1 MEEVRVN
8 ATKDQINELKESI
21 LWLDIVN
28 ELIMWKQGFNDEMMT
43 IVDDSRDL
51 NSSTAAVLLHM
62 GDLNG
67 RQKAVDY
74 LLSLPDVFLQ
84 ILEDKKQLTDKEPK
98 MTVKEEID
106 SMLNSLNDV
115 NEPESEVKEV
125 SDGSRDV
132 DKSETGSD
140 EGREAGETGGSTSAS
155 ATSSVVDVLP
165 GDRPEP
171 ISSEVQKET
180 ETRSE
185 EVGEVAGHTGRSAEL
200 VDISGDVVAP
210 KPDGRDQIIADLQA
224 RLNAKEAKRE
234 EPKIED
240 QDFLGEVDLDELT
253 RDPKEFNKVLNKI
266 YQKAVMDTRSSV
278 VETLPEIVKTNI
290 AIMNELKSTS
300 DKFYEDNKDLQPF
313 RKVVSVVFDEIAAAS
328 PTKNYSD
335 LIKEVAPEVRKR
347 LNITKKVEVKEV
359 KKSDPPKLPQKG
371 SKSGK
376 SQDSPN
382 IEPLQAE
389 LEEMTKTLRR

>member
-1 MEEVRVN
+1 
-8 ATKDQINELKESI
+8 
-21 LWLDIVN
+21 
-28 ELIMWKQGFNDEMMT
+28 
-43 IVDDSRDL
+43 
-51 NSSTAAVLLHM
+51 
-62 GDLNG
+62 
-67 RQKAVDY
+67 
-74 LLSLPDVFLQ
+74 
-84 ILEDKKQLTDKEPK
+84 

-106 SMLNSLNDV
+106 SMLVSLVDNVDR
-115 NEPESEVKEV
+115 EPEPEVKIEEQPKEEIKEE
-125 SDGSRDV
+125 SNEIRGDR
-132 DKSETGSD
+132 DKSETTADVSEGENKERIQTLSEDGRGVSQSAGDTISD
-140 EGREAGETGGSTSAS
+140 MGHG
-155 ATSSVVDVLP
+155 VI
-165 GDRPEP
+165 EP
-171 ISSEVQKET
+171 KV
-180 ETRSE
+180 E
-185 EVGEVAGHTGRSAEL
+185 E
-200 VDISGDVVAP
+200 P
-210 KPDGRDQIIADLQA
+210 KVIESDGRDQIIADLQS
-224 RLNAKEAKRE
+224 RLAAKEAKKE

-300 DKFYEDNKDLQPF
+300 DRFYEDNKDLQPF
-313 RKVVSVVFDEIAAAS
+313 RKVVSVVFDELASAS

>member
-1 MEEVRVN
+1 
-8 ATKDQINELKESI
+8 
-21 LWLDIVN
+21 
-28 ELIMWKQGFNDEMMT
+28 
-43 IVDDSRDL
+43 
-51 NSSTAAVLLHM
+51 
-62 GDLNG
+62 
-67 RQKAVDY
+67 
-74 LLSLPDVFLQ
+74 
-84 ILEDKKQLTDKEPK
+84 

-106 SMLNSLNDV
+106 SMLGSLSDAGRI
-115 NEPESEVKEV
+115 EPEVKEV
-125 SDGSRDV
+125 SDESREV
-132 DKSETGSD
+132 DKPETGSN
-140 EGREAGETGGSTSAS
+140 EGGEAGETGGSTSTS
-155 ATSSVVDVLP
+155 ATPSVVDVLP
-165 GDRPEP
+165 GTGSTLLP
-171 ISSEVQKET
+171 SEVQKET

-185 EVGEVAGHTGRSAEL
+185 EVDQVAGHTGRSAEL
-200 VDISGDVVAP
+200 VGVSGDNVEP
-210 KPDGRDQIIADLQA
+210 KPDGRDQIIADLQFKLA
-224 RLNAKEAKRE
+224 AKEAKKE
-234 EPKIED
+234 ELKIED

-300 DKFYEDNKDLQPF
+300 DRFYEDNKDLQPF
-313 RKVVSVVFDEIAAAS
+313 RKVVSVVFDELASTS

-335 LIKEVAPEVRKR
+335 LIKEVGPEVRKR

>member
-1 MEEVRVN
+1 
-8 ATKDQINELKESI
+8 
-21 LWLDIVN
+21 
-28 ELIMWKQGFNDEMMT
+28 
-43 IVDDSRDL
+43 
-51 NSSTAAVLLHM
+51 
-62 GDLNG
+62 
-67 RQKAVDY
+67 
-74 LLSLPDVFLQ
+74 
-84 ILEDKKQLTDKEPK
+84 

-106 SMLNSLNDV
+106 DMLKSISDTPTEPTP
-115 NEPESEVKEV
+115 EPEKVEEEQDDSRSDDSTPHEPENVHKEVEGEDKDSGKEV
-125 SDGSRDV
+125 SEDR
-132 DKSETGSD
+132 
-140 EGREAGETGGSTSAS
+140 S
-155 ATSSVVDVLP
+155 AT
-165 GDRPEP
+165 
-171 ISSEVQKET
+171 Q
-180 ETRSE
+180 
-185 EVGEVAGHTGRSAEL
+185 VGEPTGDKQLE
-200 VDISGDVVAP
+200 P
-210 KPDGRDQIIADLQA
+210 KVEEPKIPEPDGRDQIIADLQS
-224 RLNAKEAKRE
+224 RLAAKEAKKE
-234 EPKIED
+234 ESKIED

-300 DKFYEDNKDLQPF
+300 DRFYEDNKDLQPF
-313 RKVVSVVFDEIAAAS
+313 RKVVSVVFDELASAS

-335 LIKEVAPEVRKR
+335 LIKEVGPEVRKR

-371 SKSGK
+371 GKSGK

>member
-1 MEEVRVN
+1 
-8 ATKDQINELKESI
+8 
-21 LWLDIVN
+21 
-28 ELIMWKQGFNDEMMT
+28 
-43 IVDDSRDL
+43 
-51 NSSTAAVLLHM
+51 
-62 GDLNG
+62 
-67 RQKAVDY
+67 
-74 LLSLPDVFLQ
+74 
-84 ILEDKKQLTDKEPK
+84 

-185 EVGEVAGHTGRSAEL
+185 EVGEVAGQTGRSAEL

>member
-1 MEEVRVN
+1 
-8 ATKDQINELKESI
+8 
-21 LWLDIVN
+21 
-28 ELIMWKQGFNDEMMT
+28 
-43 IVDDSRDL
+43 
-51 NSSTAAVLLHM
+51 
-62 GDLNG
+62 
-67 RQKAVDY
+67 
-74 LLSLPDVFLQ
+74 
-84 ILEDKKQLTDKEPK
+84 

-371 SKSGK
+371 SMSGK